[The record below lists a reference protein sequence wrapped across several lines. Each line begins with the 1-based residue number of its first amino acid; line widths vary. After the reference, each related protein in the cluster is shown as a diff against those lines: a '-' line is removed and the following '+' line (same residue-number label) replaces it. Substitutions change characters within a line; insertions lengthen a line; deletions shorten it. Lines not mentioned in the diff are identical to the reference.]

1 MDRIDLVPSATAVPL
16 AWRRRVAITTAEIVD
31 TPSERLPLKVVF
43 SRDGKVIAERPVGS
57 HEGGRKLIDA
67 LLPLLREDEET

>member
-1 MDRIDLVPSATAVPL
+1 M
-16 AWRRRVAITTAEIVD
+16 AITTAEIVE

-43 SRDGKVIAERPVGS
+43 SRDGEVIAERPVGS
-57 HEGGRKLIDA
+57 HEGGQKLIDT